1 MRISSAVYSIRQGL
15 KNIRR
20 NLLFSLASI
29 GTIVSCLF
37 LFGIFY
43 CVIVNFRSAMNEL
56 ENTVT
61 ISVFFEPGIS
71 DENIKLIGEQI
82 RVREEVNTVE
92 YISPEQ
98 AWETYAKEKFKDNYE
113 EAMEIFAGDNP
124 LKDSASYT
132 ISMKQLD
139 KQAEFVKYL
148 EGLNGVRKVATSQ
161 AVADGVEALSSVVTF
176 ASIGIIIILLLVSIF
191 LISNTITIGITVRK
205 EEIAIMKL
213 IGATNFFVR
222 APFIVEGI
230 TIGLVGSLI
239 PLGLVYLMYDNV
251 ISYVIGQ
258 FAVVQNLFA
267 FVPVKDLFAVLIPVS
282 AAIGIGLG
290 LVGSIMTT
298 RKHLKV

>member
-1 MRISSAVYSIRQGL
+1 MRISSMIYSIRQGL

-20 NLLFSLASI
+20 NLLFSLASV

-43 CVIVNFRSAMNEL
+43 CVIENFRTAMSEL

-61 ISVFFEPGIS
+61 ISVFFDQGIS

-82 RVREEVNTVE
+82 RLRDEVNTMDF
-92 YISPEQ
+92 ISADQ
-98 AWETYAKEKFKDNYE
+98 AWEQFAKENYDNYE
-113 EAMEIFAGDNP
+113 AAMEAFSGDNP
-124 LKDSASYT
+124 LKDSASYKIT
-132 ISMKQLD
+132 LKNLGG
-139 KQAEFVKYL
+139 QAEFVQYL
-148 EGLNGVRKVATSQ
+148 KGLDGVRKVLSSEVTT
-161 AVADGVEALSSVVTF
+161 DGIAALNSVVTF
-176 ASIGIIIILLLVSIF
+176 ASLGIIVILLLVSVF

-230 TIGLVGSLI
+230 VIGLVGSLI
-239 PLGLVYLMYDNV
+239 PLALVYTMYDNV
-251 ISYVIGQ
+251 ISYIIGR
-258 FAVVQNLFA
+258 FKVVQNLFA
-267 FVPVKDLFAVLIPVS
+267 FVPASEIFVVLVPIS

-290 LVGSIMTT
+290 LVGSVLTT

>member
-1 MRISSAVYSIRQGL
+1 MRISSGIYSIRQGL

-37 LFGIFY
+37 LFGVFY
-43 CVIVNFRSAMNEL
+43 CVIVNFKSAMDEL

-61 ISVFFEPGIS
+61 ISVFFEPGIT

-92 YISPEQ
+92 YISADK
-98 AWETYAKEKFKDNYE
+98 AWENYAKEKFKDNYE

-132 ISMKQLD
+132 ISMRDLD
-139 KQAEFVKYL
+139 RQAEFVKYL
-148 EGLNGVRKVATSQ
+148 EGLEGVRKVSTSQ
-161 AVADGVEALSSVVTF
+161 QVADGVSALNSVVTF
-176 ASIGIIIILLLVSIF
+176 ASVGIIIILLLVSVF

-213 IGATNFFVR
+213 IGATNIFVR
-222 APFIVEGI
+222 APFIVEGVV
-230 TIGLVGSLI
+230 IGLVGSLI
-239 PLGLVYLMYDNV
+239 PLGLVYIMYDNV
-251 ISYVIGQ
+251 VSYVIGQ

-267 FVPVKDLFAVLIPVS
+267 FVPIKDLFAVLIPAS

-290 LVGSIMTT
+290 LVGSLLTT